1 MKEFSTAIALAGG
14 SAVLIVV
21 SYYYLCSS
29 EERTS
34 QLQLTL
40 TLLLGEHGV
49 KASIG
54 QGKLALVHRV
64 HGLARQE
71 D

>member
-40 TLLLGEHGV
+40 TLLLGQNGL

-54 QGKLALVHRV
+54 QGKLALLHRV
-64 HGLARQE
+64 HGLAWQE

>member
-1 MKEFSTAIALAGG
+1 MTPGG
-14 SAVLIVV
+14 PTVLIVV

-40 TLLLGEHGV
+40 TLLLGQRGV

-64 HGLARQE
+64 HGLAWQE

>member
-1 MKEFSTAIALAGG
+1 VKEFSTAIALAGG

-40 TLLLGEHGV
+40 TLLLGEEHGL

-54 QGKLALVHRV
+54 QGKH
-64 HGLARQE
+64 
-71 D
+71 